1 MRWPVTLSSHD
12 VPDQLANQIFSDMR
26 KLKPSPCLGHV
37 GRRRLPAWIET
48 DRLKDLSP
56 KMVWFAHA
64 VIIILMIID
73 GS

>member
-1 MRWPVTLSSHD
+1 
-12 VPDQLANQIFSDMR
+12 MR
-26 KLKPSPCLGHV
+26 KLKPSPSLGHV